1 MKEQILRVVKCGEC
15 FTVKSEK
22 SEGGMLNKRTLV
34 LQELGGKYE
43 PTYVVSV
50 LGSLATLEFQEGDLV
65 IATLRFS
72 SREYNGQMFMDVVAT
87 ELIKKEKSIN
97 LSWSGRGLHVI
108 KDGHRNSETSSRK
121 YNSTKWQRKLRLLR

>member
-15 FTVKSEK
+15 FSVKSEK

-50 LGSLATLEFQEGDLV
+50 LGSLATLEFNEGDLV

-87 ELIKKEKSIN
+87 ELIKK
-97 LSWSGRGLHVI
+97 
-108 KDGHRNSETSSRK
+108 
-121 YNSTKWQRKLRLLR
+121 

>member
-15 FTVKSEK
+15 FSVKSEK

-50 LGSLATLEFQEGDLV
+50 LGSLATLEFLEGDLV

-87 ELIKKEKSIN
+87 ELIKK
-97 LSWSGRGLHVI
+97 
-108 KDGHRNSETSSRK
+108 
-121 YNSTKWQRKLRLLR
+121 

>member
-15 FTVKSEK
+15 FSVKSEK
-22 SEGGMLNKRTLV
+22 SEGGVLNKRNLV

-43 PTYVVSV
+43 NSYVVSA
-50 LGSLATLEFQEGDLV
+50 LGNLATLEFQEGDLV

-87 ELIKKEKSIN
+87 ELIKK
-97 LSWSGRGLHVI
+97 
-108 KDGHRNSETSSRK
+108 
-121 YNSTKWQRKLRLLR
+121 

>member
-1 MKEQILRVVKCGEC
+1 MKEQILKVVKCGEC

-87 ELIKKEKSIN
+87 ELIKK
-97 LSWSGRGLHVI
+97 
-108 KDGHRNSETSSRK
+108 
-121 YNSTKWQRKLRLLR
+121 

>member
-15 FTVKSEK
+15 FSVKSEK
-22 SEGGMLNKRTLV
+22 TEGGMLNKRTLV

-87 ELIKKEKSIN
+87 ELIKK
-97 LSWSGRGLHVI
+97 
-108 KDGHRNSETSSRK
+108 
-121 YNSTKWQRKLRLLR
+121 

>member
-50 LGSLATLEFQEGDLV
+50 LGSLATLEFLEGDLV

-87 ELIKKEKSIN
+87 ELIKK
-97 LSWSGRGLHVI
+97 
-108 KDGHRNSETSSRK
+108 
-121 YNSTKWQRKLRLLR
+121 

>member
-22 SEGGMLNKRTLV
+22 TEGGMLNKRTLV

-87 ELIKKEKSIN
+87 ELIKK
-97 LSWSGRGLHVI
+97 
-108 KDGHRNSETSSRK
+108 
-121 YNSTKWQRKLRLLR
+121 